1 MIEPVY
7 QFSLD
12 FYINIFEKAVEKSP
26 PGRNERV
33 KNINITFTLH
43 LYQNLIRSLLEK
55 DKLTF
60 SLLLCIRIL

>member
-26 PGRNERV
+26 SGRNERV